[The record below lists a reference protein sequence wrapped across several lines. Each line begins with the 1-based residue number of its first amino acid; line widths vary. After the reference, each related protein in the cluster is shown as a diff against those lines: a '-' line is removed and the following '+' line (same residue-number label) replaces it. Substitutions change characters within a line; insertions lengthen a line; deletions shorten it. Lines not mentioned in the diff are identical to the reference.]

1 MNSFS
6 YPMSLEMSEANQNPD
21 QPELQE
27 TEPNPT
33 DTAERDAMEKYIQH
47 EKETFTGPL
56 RESWEKEQELRL
68 QKQAE
73 EEQREQEAM
82 LARAEEQ
89 RRIFMEKLARER
101 QERLTKAPP
110 PKPEQPQLDPD
121 DLAGGWKQVMKMVSP
136 SGKTL
141 PEKDVKQIKRLYF
154 SLKE

>member
-1 MNSFS
+1 
-6 YPMSLEMSEANQNPD
+6 MSETESNPD
-21 QPELQE
+21 QCELPPPESPD
-27 TEPNPT
+27 TT
-33 DTAERDAMEKYIQH
+33 DKDAMEKYLQN
-47 EKETFTGPL
+47 EKETFTGPM

-73 EEQREQEAM
+73 EEKREQEAM
-82 LARAEEQ
+82 LARADEQ
-89 RRIFMEKLARER
+89 RRLFMEKLAKER
-101 QERLTKAPP
+101 QERLSKVQ

-121 DLAGGWKQVMKMVSP
+121 DLSGGWKQVMKMVSP